1 MVRPTDFPGTGPLPF
16 CGRWLPPQRLILTV
30 GNAVPFIRAAQHLNF
45 CLALFDQFRDH
56 QRQEILTLERVFR
69 QIFGQPARKA
79 LLGFVQK
86 AFAKAPQVHAH
97 RGIARQVG
105 PPCAAVLGEVYAVF
119 VRFNAGAFGHT
130 VQSAVGV
137 GYAHAAGHAAV
148 LGDSVPE
155 QIAYHAVVVIAAVLV
170 GGQVIIHHPEG
181 LRAVIIIGIDDRKR
195 AVDEVLCRQNGVAG
209 APGLD
214 TALRNGKACG
224 QLIQLLEG
232 IFHVHGLGYT
242 LADGC
247 LESILDL
254 MLDNKDH
261 RLKACAAG
269 IVKGIIHD
277 HLTVRPHRVD
287 LLHAAVAAAHASRHD
302 HQYRFVHIRFL
313 PYLSRSR
320 GRNSCVYY
328 TTLGR
333 REQGC

>member
-1 MVRPTDFPGTGPLPF
+1 M
-16 CGRWLPPQRLILTV
+16 
-30 GNAVPFIRAAQHLNF
+30 
-45 CLALFDQFRDH
+45 
-56 QRQEILTLERVFR
+56 
-69 QIFGQPARKA
+69 
-79 LLGFVQK
+79 
-86 AFAKAPQVHAH
+86 
-97 RGIARQVG
+97 
-105 PPCAAVLGEVYAVF
+105 YAVF

-130 VQSAVGV
+130 VQSAVGF
-137 GYAHAAGHAAV
+137 GHAYAAGHAAV

-181 LRAVIIIGIDDRKR
+181 LRAVIIIGIDDCKR
-195 AVDEVLCRQNGVAG
+195 AVDEVLCSQNGVAG

-214 TALRNGKACG
+214 TALRHGKACG

-232 IFHVHGLGYT
+232 VFHVHGLGYT

-302 HQYRFVHIRFL
+302 H
-313 PYLSRSR
+313 
-320 GRNSCVYY
+320 
-328 TTLGR
+328 
-333 REQGC
+333 

>member
-1 MVRPTDFPGTGPLPF
+1 M
-16 CGRWLPPQRLILTV
+16 
-30 GNAVPFIRAAQHLNF
+30 
-45 CLALFDQFRDH
+45 
-56 QRQEILTLERVFR
+56 
-69 QIFGQPARKA
+69 
-79 LLGFVQK
+79 
-86 AFAKAPQVHAH
+86 
-97 RGIARQVG
+97 
-105 PPCAAVLGEVYAVF
+105 YAVF

-130 VQSAVGV
+130 VQSAVGF
-137 GYAHAAGHAAV
+137 GHAYAAGHAAV

-195 AVDEVLCRQNGVAG
+195 AVDEVLCSQNGVAG

-214 TALRNGKACG
+214 TALRHGKACG

-232 IFHVHGLGYT
+232 VFHVHGLGYT

-320 GRNSCVYY
+320 GRIFIVSLYSILDRK
-328 TTLGR
+328 TI
-333 REQGC
+333 

>member
-1 MVRPTDFPGTGPLPF
+1 M
-16 CGRWLPPQRLILTV
+16 
-30 GNAVPFIRAAQHLNF
+30 
-45 CLALFDQFRDH
+45 
-56 QRQEILTLERVFR
+56 
-69 QIFGQPARKA
+69 
-79 LLGFVQK
+79 
-86 AFAKAPQVHAH
+86 
-97 RGIARQVG
+97 
-105 PPCAAVLGEVYAVF
+105 YAVF

-130 VQSAVGV
+130 VQGAVGF
-137 GYAHAAGHAAV
+137 GHAYAAGHAAI

-181 LRAVIIIGIDDRKR
+181 LRAVIIIGIDDCKR

-214 TALRNGKACG
+214 TALRHGKACG

-232 IFHVHGLGYT
+232 VFHVHGLGYT

-313 PYLSRSR
+313 PCSGRSC